1 MKVKPNPEISANL
14 LQQQLRG
21 ARFCLSAPVSN
32 PGLDRPWFPFSLYEL
47 PGFIP
52 LSLVFNFSRL
62 LSSVAASAKKG
73 LNVFEA
79 AGFLRCL

>member
-21 ARFCLSAPVSN
+21 ARFCLSAPISN

-47 PGFIP
+47 PVFIP

-62 LSSVAASAKKG
+62 LNSVAAFAKKS

-79 AGFLRCL
+79 AGFLRRL